1 MAGGGFG
8 GDTGGLKRAHLYE
21 YKITKYFVFSC
32 VVAAMG
38 GSLFGYDLGV
48 SGGVTSMDDFL
59 KDFFPKIYRRK
70 QAHLHET
77 DYCKYDNQLLTLFT
91 SSLYFAGLISTFGA
105 SHVTRKKGR
114 RMSILVGAVSFFL
127 GAILNAAAMNVF
139 MLIVGRILLGSGIG
153 FGNQAVPLY
162 LSEMAP
168 AKIRGAVN
176 QLFQLTTCLGILVA
190 NLINYATD
198 KIHPWG
204 WRLSLGLAAV
214 PATLMFIGG
223 LVLPET
229 PNSLVEQGK
238 LEEAKQVL
246 VRVRGTTNVDAEF
259 ADLVEASNAARAI
272 KHPFRNLLQR
282 KNRPQLVLGALGIPA
297 FQQLTGMNSILFYA
311 PVMFQT
317 LGFGSGASLYSS
329 AITSGAL
336 VIAAIISILLVDKF
350 GRRAFFLEAGIEM
363 FCYMVALA
371 ITLALKF
378 GEGKELSKSIG
389 YFLVTIICLFVLAY
403 GRSWGPLGWL
413 VPSELF
419 PLETR
424 SAGQSMVVCVNLLF
438 TALIA
443 QCFLVS
449 LCHLK
454 WGIFIL
460 FAGLIFIMSCFIYF
474 LLPETKQVP
483 IEEVY
488 LLWHN
493 HWLWKKYVENDG
505 RGGFDMGKPPA

>member
-1 MAGGGFG
+1 MAGGGFNENRN
-8 GDTGGLKRAHLYE
+8 LKRAHLYE
-21 YKITKYFVFSC
+21 YKTTSYFIFAC
-32 VVAAMG
+32 LVAAMG

-59 KDFFPKIYRRK
+59 KEFFPKIYRRK
-70 QAHLHET
+70 QARLRET

-105 SHVTRKKGR
+105 SYLTRKKGR
-114 RMSILVGAVSFFL
+114 RASILVGAVSFFL
-127 GAILNAAAMNVF
+127 GGVINAASVNIP
-139 MLIVGRILLGSGIG
+139 MLIIGRIFLGAGIG

-162 LSEMAP
+162 LSEMSP
-168 AKIRGAVN
+168 AEHRGAVN

-190 NLINYATD
+190 NLINYGTE

-204 WRLSLGLAAV
+204 WRLSLGLATV
-214 PATLMFIGG
+214 PATMMFVGG
-223 LVLPET
+223 LALPET
-229 PNSLVEQGK
+229 PNSLVEQGR
-238 LEEAKQVL
+238 LEEAKRVL
-246 VRVRGTTNVDAEF
+246 VKVRGTPNVDAEF
-259 ADLVEASNAARAI
+259 ADLVEASDAARAI

-317 LGFGSGASLYSS
+317 LGFGSGASLISS
-329 AITSGAL
+329 LITSGGL
-336 VIAAIISILLVDKF
+336 VLATLISMVLVDRF
-350 GRRAFFLEAGIEM
+350 GRRTFFLEAGVEM
-363 FCYMVALA
+363 FCCMVIVA
-371 ITLALKF
+371 ITLGLKF
-378 GEGKELSKSIG
+378 GEGEQLSKAIG
-389 YFLVTIICLFVLAY
+389 AFLVFIIFLFVLAY

-454 WGIFIL
+454 YGIFLL
-460 FAGLIFIMSCFIYF
+460 FAGLIFIMSSFIYF

-488 LLWHN
+488 LLWKD
-493 HWLWKKYVENDG
+493 HWFWKKYVEADE
-505 RGGFDMGKPPA
+505 PTSV